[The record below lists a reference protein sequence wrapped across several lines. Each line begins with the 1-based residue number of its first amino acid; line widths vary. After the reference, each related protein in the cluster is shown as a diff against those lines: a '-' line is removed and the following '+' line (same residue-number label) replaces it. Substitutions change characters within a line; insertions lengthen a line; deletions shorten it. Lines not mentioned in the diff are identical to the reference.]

1 MKKTIKKCPRVLAI
15 VIVSLISFVPFY
27 YTLTMSTHSTDE
39 IMLGVSAIPGKYLLT
54 NISTALNDTFWVA
67 FKNSLIV
74 SLLSMTGSVLIS
86 LMAGYGL
93 VVYQFRLKR
102 VIYNFVLLTMM
113 VPSVLGIIGYMQEM
127 RVLHLSGTLIPLILI
142 WLPSGFGV
150 FWITQYLQNS
160 LQMELVESARIDGCN
175 EFMIFAKIVMPCIK
189 PAIISLCLLL
199 FLWSWNSYLLPLVM
213 INKADNY
220 TIPLYIQSLGNEH
233 KKDIAAQITGLL
245 ISIVPLIA
253 AFAIFSKDFIPRLDR
268 GGCQG
273 LKRLLE
279 MIE

>member
-1 MKKTIKKCPRVLAI
+1 
-15 VIVSLISFVPFY
+15 
-27 YTLTMSTHSTDE
+27 
-39 IMLGVSAIPGKYLLT
+39 
-54 NISTALNDTFWVA
+54 
-67 FKNSLIV
+67 
-74 SLLSMTGSVLIS
+74 
-86 LMAGYGL
+86 MAGYGL

-233 KKDIAAQITGLL
+233 KKDIAAQITRLL

-253 AFAIFSKDFIPRLDR
+253 AFAIFSKDFIR
-268 GGCQG
+268 GLTEGAVKG
-273 LKRLLE
+273 
-279 MIE
+279 

>member
-15 VIVSLISFVPFY
+15 VVVSLISFVPFY

-199 FLWSWNSYLLPLVM
+199 LVM
-213 INKADNY
+213 LNKADNY
-220 TIPLYIQSLGNEH
+220 TIPLYIQSLGTEH

-253 AFAIFSKDFIPRLDR
+253 AFAVFSKDFIR
-268 GGCQG
+268 GLTEGAVKG
-273 LKRLLE
+273 
-279 MIE
+279 

>member
-220 TIPLYIQSLGNEH
+220 TIPLYIQSLGTEH

-253 AFAIFSKDFIPRLDR
+253 AFAIFSKDFIR
-268 GGCQG
+268 GLTEGAVKG
-273 LKRLLE
+273 
-279 MIE
+279 

>member
-15 VIVSLISFVPFY
+15 VVVSLISFIPFY

-54 NISTALNDTFWVA
+54 NIRTALNDTFWIA
-67 FKNSLIV
+67 FRNSLIV
-74 SLLSMTGSVLIS
+74 STLSMTGSVLIS

-175 EFMIFAKIVMPCIK
+175 EFMIFAKIVLPCIR
-189 PAIISLCLLL
+189 PAIISLCLLI

-233 KKDIAAQITGLL
+233 RKDIAAQITGLL
-245 ISIVPLIA
+245 IAIVPLIA
-253 AFAIFSKDFIPRLDR
+253 AFAVFSKDFIR
-268 GGCQG
+268 GLTEGAVKG
-273 LKRLLE
+273 
-279 MIE
+279 

>member
-127 RVLHLSGTLIPLILI
+127 RVLRNLNSADSDLASQRFRCVLDYPVSAEFFADGT
-142 WLPSGFGV
+142 GG
-150 FWITQYLQNS
+150 
-160 LQMELVESARIDGCN
+160 ECAHR
-175 EFMIFAKIVMPCIK
+175 
-189 PAIISLCLLL
+189 
-199 FLWSWNSYLLPLVM
+199 
-213 INKADNY
+213 
-220 TIPLYIQSLGNEH
+220 
-233 KKDIAAQITGLL
+233 
-245 ISIVPLIA
+245 
-253 AFAIFSKDFIPRLDR
+253 RL
-268 GGCQG
+268 
-273 LKRLLE
+273 
-279 MIE
+279 

>member
-253 AFAIFSKDFIPRLDR
+253 AFAIFSKDFIR
-268 GGCQG
+268 GLTEGAVKG
-273 LKRLLE
+273 SRDFWR
-279 MIE
+279 